1 MRHSPGRKHAREWVI
16 VFFTFLF
23 GGGRRPVGWEAWLTV
38 SVVVA
43 MLTVLS
49 LTRLAADI
57 VFLGG
62 LTLLLVT
69 GVLTPAEAFQGLGNQ
84 GLITVGVLYVVVAG
98 LQETGGIHWIVQQV
112 LGKPRSLAH
121 AQVRLMGPVAF
132 LSAFLNNTPV
142 VAMLIPAVGEWAKK
156 FNLSSSKLMIPLSYA
171 AILGG
176 TCTLIGTST
185 NLVVN
190 GLLIENTATGGL
202 RMFELAWV
210 GIPMALVGLAFILL
224 TTRWLLPDRR
234 PAISQMGDPREYSV
248 EMLVDRDGPLVGK
261 TVEDAGLRHLSG
273 MFLAEIDR
281 QGSLIPAVA
290 PQERLQAEDRLV
302 FVGVVDSVVEL
313 QRIRGLTPATN
324 QVFKLDGHRS
334 QRTLVEAVVSGSCP
348 VVGRSIRAGKF
359 RTLYDAVVIAVARN
373 GERLRQK
380 VGDVVLRP
388 GDTLLM
394 EARPA
399 FLERQRN
406 NRDFFLVSKLEDAAT
421 LRHEKAPIALGLLL
435 MMVSVVALGWLSMLE
450 GALLAA
456 GGMIVTRCLGAE
468 AARRSV
474 DWSVLLVIAAAFGI
488 GLAMDKT
495 GVAVVI
501 AQGVLGLTGDLVWL
515 NLVVVYML
523 TALFTAVI
531 TNNAAAVLMFPIAY
545 ALAGDMG
552 VAFMPFAIA
561 IMLAASASFATPI
574 GYQTNL
580 MVMGP
585 GGYRFVDFLRLG
597 LPLNLVTGAVAV
609 AVIPW
614 IWPF

>member
-1 MRHSPGRKHAREWVI
+1 MVA
-16 VFFTFLF
+16 
-23 GGGRRPVGWEAWLTV
+23 WEAWLTV

-43 MLTVLS
+43 MLLVLS
-49 LTRLAADI
+49 LTRLAADM

-62 LTLLLVT
+62 LTVLMLA
-69 GVLTPAEAFQGLGNQ
+69 GVLTPGEAFAGLGNQ
-84 GLITVGVLYVVVAG
+84 GLITVAVLYVVVSG
-98 LQETGGIHWIVQQV
+98 LQETGGIHWIVQRV
-112 LGKPRSLAH
+112 LGTPRSLGN
-121 AQVRLMGPVAF
+121 AQVRLMSPVAF

-142 VAMLIPAVGEWAKK
+142 VAMLIPAVTEWARK
-156 FNLSSSKLMIPLSYA
+156 FGLSNSKLMIPLSYA

-190 GLLIENTATGGL
+190 GLIIENTPGAGL
-202 RMFELAWV
+202 SMFELAWV
-210 GIPMALVGLAFILL
+210 GLPVALVGLAFILL

-248 EMLVDRDGPLVGK
+248 EMLVDSDGPLVGK
-261 TVEDAGLRHLSG
+261 TVEEAGLRHLSG

-281 QGSLIPAVA
+281 DGQIMPAVS
-290 PQERLQAEDRLV
+290 PQERLQAGDRLV
-302 FVGVVDSVVEL
+302 FVGVVESVVEL

-334 QRTLVEAVVSGSCP
+334 QRTLVEAVVSSSCP
-348 VVGRSIRAGKF
+348 IVGKSIREGRF
-359 RTLYDAVVIAVARN
+359 RSLYDAVIIAVARN

-380 VGDVVLRP
+380 IGDVELRP
-388 GDTLLM
+388 GDTLLL

-399 FLERQRN
+399 FLEQQRN

-421 LRHEKAPIALGLLL
+421 LRHEKAPIALGLLVT
-435 MMVSVVALGWLSMLE
+435 MVALVTFGVVSMLE
-450 GALLAA
+450 GALVAAA
-456 GGMIVTRCLGAE
+456 GMLVTRCVGVE
-468 AARRSV
+468 SARRSI

-495 GVAVVI
+495 GVAVTLAQTVI
-501 AQGVLGLTGDLVWL
+501 GFTGDQAWI
-515 NLVVVYML
+515 NLALIYLL

-545 ALAGDMG
+545 AVAGDIG
-552 VAFMPFAIA
+552 VSFMPFAIA

-585 GGYRFVDFLRLG
+585 GGYRFSDYLKMG
-597 LPLNLVTGAVAV
+597 LPLNLVTAVVAV
-609 AVIPW
+609 AVIPLV
-614 IWPF
+614 WPF

>member
-1 MRHSPGRKHAREWVI
+1 
-16 VFFTFLF
+16 
-23 GGGRRPVGWEAWLTV
+23 
-38 SVVVA
+38 

-49 LTRLAADI
+49 LTRLAADM

-62 LTLLLVT
+62 VTLLLVT
-69 GVLTPAEAFQGLGNQ
+69 GVLTPNEAFAGLGNQ

-98 LQETGGIHWIVQQV
+98 MQETGGIHWIVQRV
-112 LGKPRSLAH
+112 LGRPSSLAH
-121 AQVRLMGPVAF
+121 AQVRLMAPVAV

-142 VAMLIPAVGEWAKK
+142 VAMLIPAVSEWARK
-156 FNLSSSKLMIPLSYA
+156 FNLASSKLMIPLSYA

-190 GLLIENTATGGL
+190 GLIIEYTPADGL
-202 RMFELAWV
+202 RMFDLAWV
-210 GIPMALVGLAFILL
+210 GVPVALAGLVFILL

-248 EMLVDRDGPLVGK
+248 EMLVDRHGPLVGR

-281 QGSLIPAVA
+281 GGNVIPAVS
-290 PQERLQAEDRLV
+290 PQERLQAGDRLV
-302 FVGVVDSVVEL
+302 FVGIVESVVEL

-324 QVFKLDGHRS
+324 QVFKLHGHRS
-334 QRTLVEAVVSGSCP
+334 QRTLVEAVVSGTCP
-348 VVGRSIRAGKF
+348 VAGRSIRDGRF
-359 RTLYDAVVIAVARN
+359 RSLYDAVVIAVARD

-388 GDTLLM
+388 GDTLLL

-399 FLERQRN
+399 FLEQQRN

-421 LRHEKAPIALGLLL
+421 LRHEKAPIALALLLL
-435 MMVSVVALGWLSMLE
+435 MVVVVSLGWMSMLE

-456 GGMIVTRCLGAE
+456 GGMIVTRCVGAD

-474 DWSVLLVIAAAFGI
+474 DWSVLLVIAGAFGI

-495 GVAVVI
+495 GVAQALAHGVI
-501 AQGVLGLTGDLVWL
+501 GLTGDLPWF
-515 NLVVVYML
+515 NLAVVYIL

-545 ALAGDMG
+545 ALAGDIG
-552 VAFMPFAIA
+552 VDFMPFIIA
-561 IMLAASASFATPI
+561 VMLAASASFATPI

-585 GGYRFVDFLRLG
+585 GGYRFADFLRLG
-597 LPLNLVTGAVAV
+597 LPLNLITGAVAV